1 MKTTPTFKLSKYAKT
16 MIALLP
22 FQDKHQRNAF
32 KRNMVEGEYYAS
44 TVERHMMGV
53 NAKSKDE

>member
-1 MKTTPTFKLSKYAKT
+1 MAY
-16 MIALLP
+16 
-22 FQDKHQRNAF
+22 QDVSVELTYNAGQKDSF
-32 KRNMVEGEYYAS
+32 TILVEGEYYAS